1 MATYRRHGMWKGSV
15 QNRFDSCLP
24 NIFPPYMT
32 YQDILWNF
40 LPWAKSGDLRIKK
53 KIPKNQMMLNLIL
66 GVRFPDQ
73 DRQDVF
79 QVPQVAQVL
88 GKVKTIYQKHQL
100 GSNV

>member
-1 MATYRRHGMWKGSV
+1 
-15 QNRFDSCLP
+15 
-24 NIFPPYMT
+24 
-32 YQDILWNF
+32 
-40 LPWAKSGDLRIKK
+40 
-53 KIPKNQMMLNLIL
+53 MMLNLIL

-100 GSNV
+100 GSNVWHADLKQNKYLKERWCPVWGL